1 MRTRQRLEGGAT
13 SQGSAW
19 NPQKLKEASL
29 ESMALPHLDFRL
41 LSRLQIINF
50 CCFKPAALWSQL
62 GQPQDTDTPG

>member
-41 LSRLQIINF
+41 LSRTTDNKLMLFQAS
-50 CCFKPAALWSQL
+50 CFVVTVRAA
-62 GQPQDTDTPG
+62 PGH